1 MKKCSLLI
9 AVLLSCLS
17 SAAMC
22 AQHYS
27 VPIQLDYRLVKA
39 VLFSSLYTDKQH
51 SAKLWQD
58 KQGCSSVI
66 LSALQLD
73 GYQGQLRLRNK
84 VHAQVGALFAGQ
96 CMTLLKWVGTLETW
110 QQPRLSD
117 DRKTLSLPI
126 THAVA
131 YDQHGQKLAIEKLES
146 VLLQHVQPKL
156 ATVNIDLRQQYP
168 ELVATLL
175 PYINP
180 TQHGL
185 LQETLDSLVFKDI
198 QVNEQHVTLNLAFDT
213 SVPSSASAHSAPFT
227 QAEQQRW
234 QKLAPYWE
242 KLLTNAL
249 TQIAQETHSSALHE
263 SLLTVVKKARNTL
276 QQALVAQHTA
286 QQDPVRLFFLT
297 SWQQL
302 APKLIAVTADID
314 NDQQRLRYLSFIA
327 ALDIVYQLV
336 EQNIPLGMEISSD
349 GLRRLGR
356 LLVDSAS

>member
-1 MKKCSLLI
+1 MKKSSLLI
-9 AVLLSCLS
+9 MVLLSCLS
-17 SAAMC
+17 SAVQC

-39 VLFSSLYTDKQH
+39 VLFASLYTDKQQ

-58 KQGCSSVI
+58 KQGCSSII

-96 CMTLLKWVGTLETW
+96 CMPLLKWVGTLETW
-110 QQPRLSD
+110 QQPRLSE

-146 VLLQHVQPKL
+146 ILLKHVQPKL
-156 ATVNIDLRQQYP
+156 ATVKVDLRQQYP

-180 TQHGL
+180 NQRGM
-185 LQETLDSLVFKDI
+185 LQEAVDSLVFNDI
-198 QVNEQHVTLNLAFDT
+198 QVNEQQVTLKLAFDT
-213 SVPSSASAHSAPFT
+213 SAQAPAHSAPFT
-227 QAEQQRW
+227 QAEQQHW

-249 TQIAQETHSSALHE
+249 TQIAQETHSSVLHD
-263 SLLTVVKKARNTL
+263 SLMTVVSQARNTL
-276 QQALVAQHTA
+276 QHALVAQNTEQH
-286 QQDPVRLFFLT
+286 DPVRLLFIA

-302 APKLIAVTADID
+302 APKLIAVTADIA

-336 EQNIPLGMEISSD
+336 EQKIPLGMEISTD

-356 LLVDSAS
+356 LLVDSTS